1 MRRVL
6 VAVVVLAACRGGGGA
21 AVPPGTGVLDA
32 NAAVVHVVDG
42 DTIDVTVGG
51 ARERVR
57 LTGVDTPEVAH
68 PGTPERPG
76 NAAECFADAAS
87 AFVAALI
94 PVGTPLRLE
103 RDVVSRDD
111 YGRLLAYVY
120 RADDGVFVNYELVR
134 QGYARP
140 LSIAPNV
147 THRDRFVD
155 AARLADD
162 ADAGLWG
169 ACP

>member
-1 MRRVL
+1 MRKAL
-6 VAVVVLAACRGGGGA
+6 VAVTLLAACRGGHSGL
-21 AVPPGTGVLDA
+21 PPGTGVLDA
-32 NAAVVHVVDG
+32 NATVTHVVDG

-68 PGTPERPG
+68 AGTPDRPG
-76 NAAECFADAAS
+76 NPAECFADAAA
-87 AFVAALI
+87 AFTAGLI
-94 PVGTPLRLE
+94 PPGTPVRLE

-120 RADDGVFVNYELVR
+120 RAGDGVFVNDELVR

-147 THRDRFVD
+147 THRERFVT
-155 AARLADD
+155 AARLAEH
-162 ADAGLWG
+162 AEVGLWG
-169 ACP
+169 ACS